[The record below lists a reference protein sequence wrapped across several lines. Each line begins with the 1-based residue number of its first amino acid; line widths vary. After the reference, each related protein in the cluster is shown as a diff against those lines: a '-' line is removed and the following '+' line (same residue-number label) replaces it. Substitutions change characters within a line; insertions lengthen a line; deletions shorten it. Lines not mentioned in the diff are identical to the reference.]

1 VLRYE
6 PDSAIITV
14 GNWNTEGPVIAERA
28 WPEEGTVSELV
39 ARTGTPGR
47 IDSDAGSGGLI
58 SQATRPG
65 GVSAVGCPIMVGG
78 RLWGAVIA
86 SSSTLEPLSEG
97 IEARMQDFTE
107 LVAIANTQSHAE
119 LAASR
124 ARLVTAADQIRR
136 RVERD
141 LQNGLQQD
149 LVTLAL
155 DLGVIQEQV
164 PPELKGHVSQTVATL
179 QRVSNRVRAISRGLY
194 PAFLARSGLQ
204 PALKTLARHSPVP
217 VELTIN
223 AYRRIPERVEL
234 AAYHVVAEALAN
246 TAKHAHASVAH
257 VDVTVKETV
266 IRLSVRDDGTGGATQ
281 ARGSGLL
288 GLTDRAE
295 ALGGRIEIDS
305 PPGGGTSIL
314 VETPINDG

>member
-97 IEARMQDFTE
+97 TEARMQDFTE

-194 PAFLARSGLQ
+194 LAFLARSGLQ

-217 VELTIN
+217 VELPSMPTG
-223 AYRRIPERVEL
+223 
-234 AAYHVVAEALAN
+234 
-246 TAKHAHASVAH
+246 ASRNVSSSLR
-257 VDVTVKETV
+257 TTSSRKRWRT
-266 IRLSVRDDGTGGATQ
+266 RPST
-281 ARGSGLL
+281 
-288 GLTDRAE
+288 LTRSWHTST
-295 ALGGRIEIDS
+295 S
-305 PPGGGTSIL
+305 P
-314 VETPINDG
+314 